1 MTDERRESSSRDC
14 ELQETDTVYSDA
26 HTNTTHVAHTRSN
39 NEPIPNKH
47 NTNHTNGEQMYPDKT
62 QLCLSQLRNPE
73 EYEICLER
81 RNRDAEDDTLA
92 IHIRDTVRLKQYS
105 VTIAQPDVQQM
116 HTIPTPTVSFLHT
129 VLFDV
134 FHSDVR
140 NEAVHP
146 TVPLKY
152 EVCEPQQSQKDYF
165 LFTIH
170 NTYKYAPFSFG
181 IRVPQ
186 QTLTETENIQLRLDK
201 ILTENE
207 SLRTQLNESEQ
218 ASRTVSKQ
226 LDSLRADVHYLR
238 DVERYR
244 HGFTLDALDTALA
257 PLFEVCKAHWTT
269 TRSFGGL
276 DVACPSSSTQQT
288 PVHSTIL
295 EYKSMC
301 AGTTPTYRSIAQ
313 RIIDL
318 YEEHNDV
325 PIKSYQ
331 LPFKRGT
338 ANETPSNAP
347 RIVHHLT
354 NEKATRVRVRLV
366 VPRQKGVVGST
377 CGVKPSA
384 STLTSIFPT
393 RKQSAY
399 DGSGRVINEECREW
413 ILFWN
418 KVEQLWELEAGNV
431 ASIKYPTASELQPEW
446 RAQGVHHEFDVL
458 EWETED

>member
-1 MTDERRESSSRDC
+1 MPTGDQMNVPMA
-14 ELQETDTVYSDA
+14 LPAPAQEEFND
-26 HTNTTHVAHTRSN
+26 HVAQ
-39 NEPIPNKH
+39 PPPP
-47 NTNHTNGEQMYPDKT
+47 QPYPDKI
-62 QLCLSQLRNPE
+62 QLFLLQLRNPE
-73 EYEICLER
+73 EYEIWLER
-81 RNRDAEDDTLA
+81 RNRDAENDTLA
-92 IHIRDTVRLKQYS
+92 IHIRDKVRLKQYL

-116 HTIPTPTVSFLHT
+116 HTILPTATVSFLYT

-140 NEAVHP
+140 NEAVRP
-146 TVPLKY
+146 TVPLTY
-152 EVCEPQQSQKDYF
+152 EVREPQQSQTDYF
-165 LFTIH
+165 LFTIR
-170 NTYKYAPFSFG
+170 NTYKYAPFSFN

-201 ILTENE
+201 ILTEND

-218 ASRTVSKQ
+218 AYRSVKTQ
-226 LDSLRADVHYLR
+226 LDSLRTDVHYLR

-257 PLFEVCKAHWTT
+257 PLFEVCKAHWTA

-288 PVHSTIL
+288 PVHPTIL

-318 YEEHNDV
+318 YEEYNDV

-331 LPFKRGT
+331 LPFKKVT
-338 ANETPSNAP
+338 ANEKMPSNAP

-377 CGVKPSA
+377 RTVWVPLEHRQKR
-384 STLTSIFPT
+384 THIRIFPT
-393 RKQSAY
+393 GK
-399 DGSGRVINEECREW
+399 INEECREW
-413 ILFWN
+413 ILVWN

-431 ASIKYPTASELQPEW
+431 APIKYPTAIELWPEW